1 MQRDR
6 READRSDDERDKVV
20 FDQETFAGKVHQL
33 LWKGNPVSNFVELGK
48 IMRKRGREAP
58 RVDFLD
64 GKLFFDEIVAEERW
78 QRWQEEERREWRE
91 LWGDER
97 VDLPEE

>member
-1 MQRDR
+1 M
-6 READRSDDERDKVV
+6 
-20 FDQETFAGKVHQL
+20 
-33 LWKGNPVSNFVELGK
+33 SNFVELGK

-78 QRWQEEERREWRE
+78 QEEERREWRE
-91 LWGDER
+91 L
-97 VDLPEE
+97 